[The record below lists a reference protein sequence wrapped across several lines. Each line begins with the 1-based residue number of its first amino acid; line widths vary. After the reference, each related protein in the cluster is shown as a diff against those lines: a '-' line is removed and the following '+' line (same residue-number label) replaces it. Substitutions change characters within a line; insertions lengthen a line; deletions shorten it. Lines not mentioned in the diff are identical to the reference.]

1 MPRGLRQS
9 LLFAA
14 VALAALGCSR
24 SPEPCASAGTCPEG
38 QECLANRCV
47 AAGGEPVSSDSIR
60 LTAEPSGMVVVKQ
73 NGEASPTTLP
83 SSVAFGS
90 ERDGTTA
97 LYLRFPAVWRQARR
111 IESAF
116 LVLDPMPG
124 TLPARGDVEVEAW
137 RVREPWRD
145 EELSYLGQP
154 LLGPPS
160 SSGIAR
166 SAPPSVLRID
176 VTEIVSY
183 LHAHPDSDHGIALK
197 CRASA
202 GGGASYATGTS
213 GGRAPRLEVYAR

>member
-1 MPRGLRQS
+1 MRD
-9 LLFAA
+9 LLLAA
-14 VALAALGCSR
+14 ALVALGCSR

-73 NGEASPTTLP
+73 NGEQSPTVLP

-97 LYLRFPAVWRQARR
+97 LYLRFPAVWHEARR
-111 IESAF
+111 IEAAF

-137 RVREPWRD
+137 RVREPWLD
-145 EELSYLGQP
+145 DELSYLTQP
-154 LLGPPS
+154 ELGPPH

-166 SAPPSVLRID
+166 SAPRSVLRID
-176 VTEIVSY
+176 VTQIVSY
-183 LHAHPDSDHGIALK
+183 LRDHPESNHGIALK
-197 CRASA
+197 CRDSA
-202 GGGASYATGTS
+202 GGGASYATGAS